1 MFVEICLTLENLG
14 QSLTYKLIY
23 ILVRVVLSSHRS
35 VQYDIYSLSLTSS
48 LFLSWCNVCCVEA
61 LAVMAEFVY
70 HLQLKKNPKIL

>member
-1 MFVEICLTLENLG
+1 M
-14 QSLTYKLIY
+14 TYI
-23 ILVRVVLSSHRS
+23 
-35 VQYDIYSLSLTSS
+35 LSLTSS